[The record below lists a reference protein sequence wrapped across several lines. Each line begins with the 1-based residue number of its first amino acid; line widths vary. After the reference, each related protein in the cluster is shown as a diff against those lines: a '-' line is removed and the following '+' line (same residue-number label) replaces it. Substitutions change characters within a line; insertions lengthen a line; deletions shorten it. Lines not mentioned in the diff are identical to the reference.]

1 MKFKYLISCVFVFV
15 IGLAGCQSGE
25 EATDSNGDEDVVLV
39 LVDGEPVTLPMLER
53 VMADRGVEEND
64 HEAMR
69 EILDELIRVRAA
81 ANAAVAEGLDQE
93 PEVQAEIEL
102 REMDSLYRRY
112 MEKAEGE
119 HEITESDIERVYRQ
133 QRERAGDTR
142 YQIEMIAYADA
153 AQALSDLA
161 RLEDGATDWNSVV
174 EEAESAQRSVE
185 RPGWIDRSQ
194 VPEEFASAL
203 AKMQSGEIVP
213 VPLEMSDDVRIVRV
227 LDTRPLEVPPLDQVR
242 DGIRRSL
249 ERERR
254 QAIMETLYDEAE
266 IEPMLPLE
274 EQ

>member
-1 MKFKYLISCVFVFV
+1 MNLKYLISCVFIFV
-15 IGLAGCQSGE
+15 IGLAGCQSDE
-25 EATDSNGDEDVVLV
+25 EAAGGGGDEDVVLV
-39 LVDGEPVTLPMLER
+39 LVDGEPITLPMLER

-81 ANAAVAEGLDQE
+81 ANAAEAEGLDQE
-93 PEVQAEIEL
+93 PEVQAEIAL

-133 QRERAGDTR
+133 QGERAGDTR
-142 YQIEMIAYADA
+142 YQIETIAYAET

-161 RLEDGATDWNSVV
+161 RLEDEATDWDSVV
-174 EEAESAQRSVE
+174 ETAEANERSVE
-185 RPGWIDRSQ
+185 RPGWIDGSQ
-194 VPEEFASAL
+194 VPEEFANAL
-203 AKMQSGEIVP
+203 AETQSGEIVP
-213 VPLEMSDDVRIVRV
+213 VPLEVSGGVRIVRV

>member
-1 MKFKYLISCVFVFV
+1 MKLKYLISCVFVLV
-15 IGLAGCQSGE
+15 IGLAGCQSEE
-25 EATDSNGDEDVVLV
+25 EAAEGSGDEDVVLV
-39 LVDGEPVTLPMLER
+39 LVDGEPITLPMLER

-93 PEVQAEIEL
+93 PEVQAEIAL

-142 YQIEMIAYADA
+142 YQIETIAYTDT

-161 RLEDGATDWNSVV
+161 RLEDELADWDSVL
-174 EEAESAQRSVE
+174 EEAESAERGVE

-203 AKMQSGEIVP
+203 AETQSGEIVP
-213 VPLEMSDDVRIVRV
+213 VPLEMSESVRIVRV
-227 LDTRPLEVPPLDQVR
+227 LNTRPLEAPSLDQVR

-254 QAIMETLYDEAE
+254 QAIMETLFDEAD